1 MMCLCTM
8 HVVLIGVLCSKVLD
22 ACTLDINPIHISTV
36 GSLLTK
42 LCYFL
47 KWICEGIFSLSRIVF
62 SVGMGSLGAMES
74 KGSQTRYFRF

>member
-1 MMCLCTM
+1 MMRLCTM
-8 HVVLIGVLCSKVLD
+8 HVVLIGVLCSEFLD
-22 ACTLDINPIHISTV
+22 ACTLDSNSLHISTV

-42 LCYFL
+42 LCFFL
-47 KWICEGIFSLSRIVF
+47 KSICEGMFSLSRIGF